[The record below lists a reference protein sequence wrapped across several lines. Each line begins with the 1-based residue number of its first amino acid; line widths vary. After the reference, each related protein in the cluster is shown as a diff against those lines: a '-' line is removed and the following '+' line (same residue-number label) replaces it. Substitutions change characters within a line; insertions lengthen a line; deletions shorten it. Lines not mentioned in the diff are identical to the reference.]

1 MRHGANKMKKL
12 YLINDICVC
21 CGAPVVEGTMVCQRC
36 LDSTEKEHKLWQEE
50 STKRMSIV
58 MEQKKKAY
66 QKPEMAF
73 VDMEKRTVTGSPEM
87 VSRISPKIDRVIQEI
102 ACENSI
108 EQTKAK
114 KA

>member
-1 MRHGANKMKKL
+1 MKARWYVKGVWIVL
-12 YLINDICVC
+12 KKNTNFGKKRL
-21 CGAPVVEGTMVCQRC
+21 Q
-36 LDSTEKEHKLWQEE
+36 
-50 STKRMSIV
+50 KRMSIV

-66 QKPEMAF
+66 QKPGMAF

-87 VSRISPKIDRVIQEI
+87 VSRISPKLDRVIQEI